1 MRIELTVTIENR
13 GLGPMKVT
21 KLIVKLTDGREEDS
35 IIKLMPD
42 LLHEQ
47 MWETFYDTID
57 GTVISQRTGEKLL
70 SLTGD
75 TDSENFIE
83 NRDTVRQA
91 LSQLTQTVEYE
102 DLYGKTM
109 PTLIKELT
117 WFDRN
122 GP

>member
-1 MRIELTVTIENR
+1 
-13 GLGPMKVT
+13 MKVT